1 MVSDR
6 TRAKI
11 DTFAFQFADET
22 RNPLAFVH
30 EGLNLVAAQMMGK
43 LQGFTFP
50 EGGERCRDEK

>member
-1 MVSDR
+1 MVRNR
-6 TRAKI
+6 TGVRI
-11 DTFAFQFADET
+11 DILAFQFADKT
-22 RNPLAFVH
+22 RNPLAFIH